1 MMLTDISKT
10 LSSFNVLDKSD
21 LLNLST
27 NNTNTPTAF
36 ASNFTGGK
44 KSKPK
49 TIVGAKPKTIVGAK
63 PKTIV
68 GAKPKTTGGAKSTA
82 TKKTK
87 PK

>member
-1 MMLTDISKT
+1 MLTDISKT

-63 PKTIV
+63 PKT
-68 GAKPKTTGGAKSTA
+68 TGGAKSTA